1 MIRWLLALLVLA
13 VLPGFA
19 SAAGG
24 GAAYEHANINL
35 SNQASLQRGAR
46 NFVNYCM
53 GCHSAQY
60 VRYNRLAEDVGLSED
75 QMVTNLM
82 WAAEKP
88 HETMEIAMPGSDAER
103 WFGVTPP
110 DLSLIA
116 RARGKDYLYTF
127 LKGFYLDDTRPAG
140 VNNIALPGASMPHVL
155 WELQGLR
162 RAQIEP
168 GAPRRRPSRQG
179 QILRARQGA
188 DAHPRPPRVRHSCSS
203 SSRIR
208 NRAVRPTTARLARVP
223 ENSSRQIACT
233 RSGVTRSIPLRI
245 SPRRN

>member
-1 MIRWLLALLVLA
+1 MTRWLLALLVL
-13 VLPGFA
+13 VGLPGFA

-24 GAAYEHANINL
+24 GATYEHANINL

-53 GCHSAQY
+53 GCHAAQY

-162 RAQIEP
+162 RAQIGTDAEGHEVISGYETVVEGQLTEEEYDSFVLDLVNFLVYIAEP
-168 GAPRRRPSRQG
+168 VKLERQ
-179 QILRARQGA
+179 
-188 DAHPRPPRVRHSCSS
+188 
-203 SSRIR
+203 
-208 NRAVRPTTARLARVP
+208 RL
-223 ENSSRQIACT
+223 
-233 RSGVTRSIPLRI
+233 GVWVIFFLLVFLLMSYLLKQEYWKDVH
-245 SPRRN
+245 

>member
-1 MIRWLLALLVLA
+1 MTRWLLALLVLA
-13 VLPGFA
+13 GLPGFA

-88 HETMEIAMPGSDAER
+88 HETMEIAMPGGDSER

-162 RAQIEP
+162 RAQIETDAE
-168 GAPRRRPSRQG
+168 GHEVISGYETIVDG
-179 QILRARQGA
+179 QLTEEEYDSFVLDLVNFLVYIAEPVKLERE
-188 DAHPRPPRVRHSCSS
+188 
-203 SSRIR
+203 
-208 NRAVRPTTARLARVP
+208 RL
-223 ENSSRQIACT
+223 
-233 RSGVTRSIPLRI
+233 GVWVIFFLLVFLLMSYLLKQEYWKDVH
-245 SPRRN
+245 